1 MDYYTAYRAA
11 IVAVNSQMGIV
22 SYQIYDSAV
31 NENIFLKFLEKMS
44 LAMGEQAFALY
55 MDRLTVHR
63 MITVKEK
70 MTQLNIF
77 PIYNI
82 PASPETN
89 AIETCFA

>member
-1 MDYYTAYRAA
+1 
-11 IVAVNSQMGIV
+11 MG
-22 SYQIYDSAV
+22 
-31 NENIFLKFLEKMS
+31 
-44 LAMGEQAFALY
+44 GEAFALF

-63 MITVKEK
+63 MLTIKAK
-70 MTQLNIF
+70 MTELNIF

>member
-1 MDYYTAYRAA
+1 M
-11 IVAVNSQMGIV
+11 
-22 SYQIYDSAV
+22 
-31 NENIFLKFLEKMS
+31 NEKIFIDFLKKLS
-44 LAMGEQAFALY
+44 VSMGEEPLALF

-63 MITVKEK
+63 MISVKEK
-70 MTQLNIF
+70 MAELEIY